1 MCNLATIS
9 TGRKGHQVSGGL
21 SLIFHSASPNDNS
34 KSIRFPV
41 VFFLI
46 MRARGPENVQMI
58 TSKQS
63 TLKLRESKSGL
74 RLPRASYPIPC
85 IGNKLKLLL
94 S

>member
-9 TGRKGHQVSGGL
+9 AGHKGHQVSGGL

-46 MRARGPENVQMI
+46 MRAGGPENV
-58 TSKQS
+58 
-63 TLKLRESKSGL
+63 
-74 RLPRASYPIPC
+74 
-85 IGNKLKLLL
+85 
-94 S
+94 